1 MKIFLSVS
9 LLCVFLFYLPSCI
22 IKQESKKECEPI
34 IFYQPVTEII
44 GPYSTEY
51 YYAPRV
57 YADSIEA
64 IKEFKGNRQNQTKF
78 NNMIITQKVY
88 RVTLSDD

>member
-1 MKIFLSVS
+1 MLTIG
-9 LLCVFLFYLPSCI
+9 LLCFFLLMLPYCI
-22 IKQESKKECEPI
+22 IKPASKEKCEPI
-34 IFYQPVTEII
+34 VFYQPVTEII

-57 YADSIEA
+57 YVDSAEA
-64 IKEFKGNRQNQTKF
+64 IKEFKGKKQNQIKF
-78 NNMIITQKVY
+78 NRMIITQKVY